1 MERRYTF
8 GEIASILKQ
17 SQFQAIPEL
26 ELPSIR
32 AEEVFGIT
40 APFTA
45 QEAFNT
51 IMPIAARRDAGAKL
65 YCVYSY
71 ETGVDETGRCQG
83 WEFRYVMPQLES
95 TAYYT
100 LNHEYD
106 FDGNETTSS
115 RLHERVDPI
124 ISYNKAQQTL
134 LYEGVMQQSDLEKF
148 KVETL
153 AQRALPVPF
162 IDSPTAA
169 LELARAGVDFI
180 NNLDEIIF
188 TGKVLPSG
196 EAVWEVMY
204 DDIIYYTRFA

>member
-1 MERRYTF
+1 MKRRYTF

-17 SQFQAIPEL
+17 SQFQFPEP
-26 ELPSIR
+26 ELPSTR
-32 AEEVFGIT
+32 SEEVFVVT

-45 QEAFNT
+45 QETFNI
-51 IMPIAARRDAGAKL
+51 IMPMAARRDTGAKL
-65 YCVYSY
+65 YCIYSC
-71 ETGVDETGRCQG
+71 ETGVDQTGRCQG

-100 LNHEYD
+100 FNQEYD
-106 FDGNETTSS
+106 LDGNETTSA
-115 RLHERVDPI
+115 RLRERVDPI
-124 ISYNKAQQTL
+124 ITYNEAQQIL
-134 LYEGVMQQSDLEKF
+134 LHEGVIQQSDLSELKL
-148 KVETL
+148 KIL

-169 LELARAGVDFI
+169 LELTQQGVDFI

-196 EAVWEVMY
+196 EAVWEVRY
-204 DDIIYYTRFA
+204 DDKIYYTRFA

>member
-26 ELPSIR
+26 ELPSIC
-32 AEEVFGIT
+32 AEEVLAVT

-51 IMPIAARRDAGAKL
+51 IMPIAARRDAGVKL
-65 YCVYSY
+65 YCIYSS

-95 TAYYT
+95 IAYYT
-100 LNHEYD
+100 LNREYD
-106 FDGNETTSS
+106 FDGNETTSA
-115 RLHERVDPI
+115 RWHERVDPI
-124 ISYNKAQQTL
+124 ISYNEAQQVL
-134 LYEGVMQQSDLEKF
+134 QHEGVIQQSAIEKF
-148 KVETL
+148 KVDTL
-153 AQRALPVPF
+153 AQPALPVPF
-162 IDSPTAA
+162 IDSPTVA

-204 DDIIYYTRFA
+204 DDKIYYTRFA